1 MVHVPPLQTQYN
13 VEPVMMSQQQ
23 TETTSPPPNT
33 PTRLYQRWSRLSQ
46 SQPVSGSQ
54 RKSASF

>member
-1 MVHVPPLQTQYN
+1 MVHVPPLQNQYN
-13 VEPVMMSQQQ
+13 VEPSTTFTRQP
-23 TETTSPPPNT
+23 ETLTPPPNT

>member
-1 MVHVPPLQTQYN
+1 MVHVPPLQNQYDI
-13 VEPVMMSQQQ
+13 EPAAQQQ
-23 TETTSPPPNT
+23 TETSSPPPNT

-46 SQPVSGSQ
+46 SQPASGSQ